1 MIRFA
6 AFIFLCL
13 FCLQVQ
19 SQTAGV
25 IDSLKRNID
34 SHTTPD
40 SFRAKSIYQYL
51 RATLYNSS
59 GHEPYIKE
67 MLAISRG
74 INYSYGIRKGLSMFV
89 KYYGDRGD
97 FQQSFSYADSLS
109 DFLKNDTTY
118 AGKREMGI
126 LYWDMANNYNR
137 IGDYYKS
144 IEYYFLSISVFE
156 KFNDKNY
163 LSSLYGNL
171 SSIYTHTADS
181 AKSLEYMQKAL
192 VLAEELSNDDL
203 ICRTLMNYANELIN
217 KGQFSKV
224 QDVLNKAEP
233 IVLKLQNTA
242 YSQYF
247 YYMKGD
253 LARRQKEYMNA
264 VTYLKKS
271 LQLAKIDNDPHQ
283 VTGVMS
289 LLFDCFNAL
298 DNLSESKLYLDS
310 TLLLAEKAG
319 LKMRRKEVYDGFA
332 VWYEKKG
339 DYRTSN
345 SYLKRSIAL
354 NDSILSEENNKRIAS
369 VETRY
374 QIANKEN
381 EIKNLKTE
389 RELQQLSIRQKNTL
403 NYSLIGAA
411 IIILVISLLSYRN
424 YRQKQKLQQQRIVE
438 LETEKQLTATEAV
451 LKGEEKERTRLAKDL
466 HDGLGGMLSGIKYS
480 FQTMKGNLIMTPDN
494 QQAFERSMDMLDS
507 SIKEMRRVAHNMM
520 PEALVKFGL
529 DIALKDFCND
539 INQSGALR
547 VTYQSIGL
555 ENTVIEQTTA
565 IAIYRI
571 VQELINNTMKHASAK
586 TAIVQMTKTDGN
598 ISITVE
604 DDGKGFDPLIL
615 KGGRGIGWSNIQSR
629 IEYLKGKLDVQSE
642 SGKGTSVLIEFKA

>member
-1 MIRFA
+1 MIKFA
-6 AFIFLCL
+6 AFIFSFL

-19 SQTAGV
+19 SQTADV

-34 SHTTPD
+34 NHTTPD

-67 MLAISRG
+67 MLAISRR
-74 INYSYGIRKGLSMFV
+74 INFSYGIRKGLSMFV

-97 FQQSFSYADSLS
+97 FQQSFSYADSLAG
-109 DFLKNDTTY
+109 FLKNDTTY
-118 AGKREMGI
+118 AAKREMGI

-144 IEYYFLSISVFE
+144 IEYYLLAISVFE

-171 SSIYTHTADS
+171 SGIYTHTADS
-181 AKSLEYMQKAL
+181 TKSLEYMQKAL
-192 VLAEELSNDDL
+192 VLAEESSNDDL
-203 ICRTLMNYANELIN
+203 KCRTLMNYANELLN

-224 QDVLNKAEP
+224 QDVLNKTEP

-247 YYMKGD
+247 FYMKGD
-253 LARRQKEYMNA
+253 LARRQKEFMSA
-264 VTYLKKS
+264 ITYLKKS
-271 LQLAKIDNDPHQ
+271 LQLAKTDNDTHQ

-298 DNLSESKLYLDS
+298 NNLSESKIYLDS

-339 DYRTSN
+339 DYRNSN
-345 SYLKRSIAL
+345 SYLKKSIAL

-369 VETRY
+369 LEIRY
-374 QIANKEN
+374 QIASKEN
-381 EIKNLKTE
+381 EIKTLKTE
-389 RELQQLSIRQKNTL
+389 RALQQLSIRQKNTL

-411 IIILVISLLSYRN
+411 IIILIISLLSYRN
-424 YRQKQKLQQQRIVE
+424 YKQKQKLQQQRIAE

-451 LKGEEKERTRLAKDL
+451 LKGEEQERSRLAKDL

-480 FQTMKGNLIMTPDN
+480 FNTMKENMVMTPEN
-494 QQAFERSMDMLDS
+494 HLTFERSMDMLDS

-520 PEALVKFGL
+520 PESLVRFGL
-529 DIALKDFCND
+529 DTALKDFCND
-539 INQSGALR
+539 INKSGALK
-547 VTYQSIGL
+547 VSYQSIGFADVQL
-555 ENTVIEQTTA
+555 EQTTA
-565 IAIYRI
+565 VTIYRI
-571 VQELINNTMKHASAK
+571 VQELINNTLKHAAAG
-586 TAIVQMTKTDGN
+586 TAIVQLIKTDN
-598 ISITVE
+598 RLSVTVE
-604 DDGKGFDPLIL
+604 DDGKGFDATTV
-615 KGGRGIGWSNIQSR
+615 KRTEGMGWRNIQHR
-629 IEYLKGKLDVQSE
+629 IDFLKGKLDVDSQPD
-642 SGKGTSVLIEFKA
+642 KGTSVHIELDI

>member
-1 MIRFA
+1 MIKFA
-6 AFIFLCL
+6 VFIFSFL

-19 SQTAGV
+19 SQTV
-25 IDSLKRNID
+25 VEIDSLKHNID
-34 SHTTPD
+34 NHTTPD
-40 SFRAKSIYQYL
+40 SFRVKSIYQYL

-67 MLAISRG
+67 MLAISRR
-74 INYSYGIRKGLSMFV
+74 INFSYGIRKGLSMFV

-97 FQQSFSYADSLS
+97 FQQSFNYADSLTG
-109 DFLKNDTTY
+109 FLKNDTTY
-118 AGKREMGI
+118 AAKREMGI

-144 IEYYFLSISVFE
+144 IEYYFLSINVFE

-181 AKSLEYMQKAL
+181 TKSLEYMQKAM

-203 ICRTLMNYANELIN
+203 KCRTYMNYANELLN
-217 KGQFSKV
+217 QGQFSKV
-224 QDVLNKAEP
+224 QEVLNKAEP

-247 YYMKGD
+247 FYMKGD
-253 LARRQKEYMNA
+253 LARRQKEFTSA
-264 VTYLKKS
+264 VTHLKKS

-283 VTGVMS
+283 VTGAMS

-298 DNLSESKLYLDS
+298 NNLSESKIYLDS
-310 TLLLAEKAG
+310 TLSLAEEAG

-339 DYRTSN
+339 DYRNSN
-345 SYLKRSIAL
+345 SYLKKSIAL

-369 VETRY
+369 LETGY
-374 QIANKEN
+374 QIASKEN

-403 NYSLIGAA
+403 NYSLIGTA

-424 YRQKQKLQQQRIVE
+424 YKQKQKLQQQRITE

-451 LKGEEKERTRLAKDL
+451 LKGEEQERSRLAKDL

-480 FQTMKGNLIMTPDN
+480 FNTMKENMVMTSEN
-494 QQAFERSMDMLDS
+494 HLAFERSMDMLDS

-520 PEALVKFGL
+520 PESLVRFGL
-529 DIALKDFCND
+529 DTALKDFCND
-539 INQSGALR
+539 INESGALK
-547 VTYQSIGL
+547 VNYQSIGFADVQL
-555 ENTVIEQTTA
+555 EQTTA
-565 IAIYRI
+565 VTVYRI
-571 VQELINNTMKHASAK
+571 VQELINNTLKHAAAG
-586 TAIVQMTKTDGN
+586 TAIVQLTKTDN
-598 ISITVE
+598 LLSVTVE
-604 DDGKGFDPLIL
+604 DDGKGFDPAIV
-615 KGGRGIGWSNIQSR
+615 KRTEGMGWRNIR
-629 IEYLKGKLDVQSE
+629 HRVDFLKGKLDIDSQPD
-642 SGKGTSVLIEFKA
+642 KGTSVHIELDI